1 MPHLLFELN
10 RAEIAE
16 HFYQLS
22 SIRGGRR
29 YFRREWG
36 QFDATSIDPIARS
49 SVTARVIV
57 EEEKPNS
64 QCTRT
69 AHA

>member
-1 MPHLLFELN
+1 VDAELILPH

-36 QFDATSIDPIARS
+36 QFDAGLFS
-49 SVTARVIV
+49 SLSFECGFEIPGGQDV
-57 EEEKPNS
+57 
-64 QCTRT
+64 
-69 AHA
+69 